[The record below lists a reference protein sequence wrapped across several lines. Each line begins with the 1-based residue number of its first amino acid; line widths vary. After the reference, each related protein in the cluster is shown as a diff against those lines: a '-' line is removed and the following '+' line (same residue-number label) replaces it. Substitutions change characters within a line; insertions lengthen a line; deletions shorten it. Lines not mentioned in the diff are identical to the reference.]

1 MFRNLMRCLSGNAV
15 GSRNMSLIVKGETDT
30 GRVRD
35 HNEDQYLALGR
46 DQSPPGAGA
55 LLVVADGMGGHAA
68 GEVASKMTVDGIV
81 QSLNDQSEEAS
92 KLEGNAFG
100 VFLGKVFEEVNQEV
114 WQAAQEDD
122 KRGMGTTCTL
132 AAIRGDQLFLAH
144 IGDSRA
150 YLLRDGELH
159 QVSKDHSW
167 VEDAVDQGVITR
179 EQARTHPNRNVITR
193 AIGLDPQ
200 PEIDTSVMPLADG
213 DLLLLCSDGLNSM
226 IPDEDIH
233 RILTSSSPEDVCQ
246 ALIDAAN
253 DQGGHDNTTVVVATI
268 GARRKTPA
276 VIQPSAAELD
286 TQEIFRGQ
294 SWWKR
299 LSKTI
304 WRRR

>member
-1 MFRNLMRCLSGNAV
+1 MRKAAPGGNMKVTVRA
-15 GSRNMSLIVKGETDT
+15 STDI
-30 GRVRD
+30 GKVRD
-35 HNEDQYLALGR
+35 HNEDDYVALGGKE
-46 DQSPPGAGA
+46 SPPGVDA

-68 GEVASKMTVDGIV
+68 GEVASKMTVEGIV
-81 QSLNDQSEEAS
+81 QSLNDQGKESS
-92 KLEGNAFG
+92 NLEGNAFG
-100 VFLGKVFEEVNQEV
+100 VFLGKVLEDVNQEV
-114 WQAAQEDD
+114 WQAAQESD
-122 KRGMGTTCTL
+122 KRGMGTPCTL

-193 AIGLDPQ
+193 AIGLEQQPQ
-200 PEIDTSVMPLADG
+200 IDTYVMPLADG

-233 RILTSSSPEDVCQ
+233 RILTSSSPEEVCQ

-253 DQGGHDNTTVVVATI
+253 NHGGHDNTTVVVATI

-276 VIQPSAAELD
+276 VIQPSASDQD
-286 TQEIFRGQ
+286 TLEMKISSTG
-294 SWWKR
+294 WKR
-299 LSKTI
+299 VVRAIL
-304 WRRR
+304 RRR

>member
-1 MFRNLMRCLSGNAV
+1 LRRPFFRRAAPGGMMKISVMAA
-15 GSRNMSLIVKGETDT
+15 TDI

-35 HNEDQYLALGR
+35 HNEDDYVALGGKE
-46 DQSPPGAGA
+46 SPPGVDA

-81 QSLNDQSEEAS
+81 QSLNDQGGEVSN
-92 KLEGNAFG
+92 LEGNAFG
-100 VFLGKVFEEVNQEV
+100 VFLGKVLEDVNQEV

-132 AAIRGDQLFLAH
+132 VAIRGDQLFLAH

-179 EQARTHPNRNVITR
+179 EEARTHPNRNVITR
-193 AIGLDPQ
+193 AIGLEQQ
-200 PEIDTSVMPLADG
+200 PKIDTYVMPLVEG

-233 RILTSSSPEDVCQ
+233 RILTSSAPEDVCL

-253 DQGGHDNTTVVVATI
+253 GQGGHDNTTVVTALLGNALSTGPSTQDTLDIQPRLSLGRRVWRFVF
-268 GARRKTPA
+268 RRK
-276 VIQPSAAELD
+276 
-286 TQEIFRGQ
+286 
-294 SWWKR
+294 
-299 LSKTI
+299 
-304 WRRR
+304 

>member
-1 MFRNLMRCLSGNAV
+1 LRRPFFRRAAPGGMMKISVMAA
-15 GSRNMSLIVKGETDT
+15 TDI

-35 HNEDQYLALGR
+35 HNEDDYVALGGKE
-46 DQSPPGAGA
+46 SPPGVDA

-81 QSLNDQSEEAS
+81 QSLNDQGKESS

-100 VFLGKVFEEVNQEV
+100 VFLGKVLEDVNQEV

-132 AAIRGDQLFLAH
+132 VAIRGDQLFLAH

-167 VEDAVDQGVITR
+167 VEDAVDQGIITR
-179 EQARTHPNRNVITR
+179 EQARVHPNRNVITR
-193 AIGLDPQ
+193 AIGLDQQPQ
-200 PEIDTSVMPLADG
+200 IDTSVMPLADG
-213 DLLLLCSDGLNSM
+213 DLVLLCSDGLNSM

-233 RILTSSSPEDVCQ
+233 RILTGSGPEE
-246 ALIDAAN
+246 
-253 DQGGHDNTTVVVATI
+253 VA
-268 GARRKTPA
+268 
-276 VIQPSAAELD
+276 
-286 TQEIFRGQ
+286 
-294 SWWKR
+294 R
-299 LSKTI
+299 L
-304 WRRR
+304 

>member
-1 MFRNLMRCLSGNAV
+1 LRRPFFRRAAPGGMMKISVMAA
-15 GSRNMSLIVKGETDT
+15 TDI

-35 HNEDQYLALGR
+35 HNEDDYVALGGKE
-46 DQSPPGAGA
+46 SPPGVDA

-68 GEVASKMTVDGIV
+68 GEVASKMTVEGIV
-81 QSLNDQSEEAS
+81 RFLNDQKEEVS

-100 VFLGKVFEEVNQEV
+100 AFLGKVLEEVNQEV

-132 AAIRGDQLFLAH
+132 VAIRGDQLFLAH

-150 YLLRDGELH
+150 YLLRDGKLR

-167 VEDAVDQGVITR
+167 VEDAVDQGIITR

-200 PEIDTSVMPLADG
+200 PQIDTYVMPLTDG

-226 IPDEDIH
+226 IPDEEIQ
-233 RILTSSSPEDVCQ
+233 RILKESPTDAVCGD
-246 ALIDAAN
+246 LIGAAN
-253 DQGGHDNTTVVVATI
+253 EAGGNDNTTVVTALLG
-268 GARRKTPA
+268 GALGTGPSTQDTLDIQPRLSLGRRVWRFVFRRK
-276 VIQPSAAELD
+276 
-286 TQEIFRGQ
+286 
-294 SWWKR
+294 
-299 LSKTI
+299 
-304 WRRR
+304 

>member
-1 MFRNLMRCLSGNAV
+1 MKISVMAA
-15 GSRNMSLIVKGETDT
+15 TDT

-35 HNEDQYLALGR
+35 HNEDDYVALGGKE
-46 DQSPPGAGA
+46 SPPGVDA

-81 QSLNDQSEEAS
+81 QSLNDQGEEVS

-100 VFLGKVFEEVNQEV
+100 AFLGKVLEDVNQDV

-150 YLLRDGELH
+150 YLLRDGEMH

-179 EQARTHPNRNVITR
+179 EEARTHPNRNVITR

-233 RILTSSSPEDVCQ
+233 RILTGSGPEEVCQ

-253 DQGGHDNTTVVVATI
+253 NHGGHDNTTVVTALLG
-268 GARRKTPA
+268 GALSTGPSTQDTLDIQPRLSLWGRVWRFVFRRK
-276 VIQPSAAELD
+276 
-286 TQEIFRGQ
+286 
-294 SWWKR
+294 
-299 LSKTI
+299 
-304 WRRR
+304 

>member
-1 MFRNLMRCLSGNAV
+1 MKISVMAA
-15 GSRNMSLIVKGETDT
+15 TDT

-35 HNEDQYLALGR
+35 HNEDDYVALGGKE
-46 DQSPPGAGA
+46 SPPGVDA

-81 QSLNDQSEEAS
+81 QSLNDQGKESS

-100 VFLGKVFEEVNQEV
+100 VFLGKVLEDVNQDV

-132 AAIRGDQLFLAH
+132 VAIRGDQLFLAH

-159 QVSKDHSW
+159 QISKDHSW

-179 EQARTHPNRNVITR
+179 EEARVHPNRNVITR
-193 AIGLDPQ
+193 AIGLDQQPQ
-200 PEIDTSVMPLADG
+200 IDTYVMPLADG

-233 RILTSSSPEDVCQ
+233 RILTSSGPEDVCQ

-253 DQGGHDNTTVVVATI
+253 NHGGHDNTTVVTALLGDALSAGPSTQDTLDIQPRLSLWGGLWRFVF
-268 GARRKTPA
+268 RRK
-276 VIQPSAAELD
+276 
-286 TQEIFRGQ
+286 
-294 SWWKR
+294 
-299 LSKTI
+299 
-304 WRRR
+304 

>member
-1 MFRNLMRCLSGNAV
+1 MKVTVRAA
-15 GSRNMSLIVKGETDT
+15 TDI

-35 HNEDQYLALGR
+35 HNEDDYVALWGEE
-46 DQSPPGAGA
+46 SPQGVDA

-68 GEVASKMTVDGIV
+68 GEVASKMTVEGIV
-81 QSLNDQSEEAS
+81 RSLNDQREEVS
-92 KLEGNAFG
+92 KLKGNAFG
-100 VFLGKVFEEVNQEV
+100 AFLGKVLEEVNQEV

-132 AAIRGDQLFLAH
+132 VAVRGDQLFLAH

-150 YLLRDGELH
+150 YLLREGELH

-167 VEDAVDQGVITR
+167 VEDAVDQGVISR

-193 AIGLDPQ
+193 AIGLDQQPQ
-200 PEIDTSVMPLADG
+200 IDTYVMPLADG

-233 RILTSSSPEDVCQ
+233 RILKESPLDAVCGD
-246 ALIDAAN
+246 LIAAAN
-253 DQGGHDNTTVVVATI
+253 EAGGHDNTTVVVATV
-268 GARRKTPA
+268 GAGRKSPA
-276 VIQPSAAELD
+276 VTQPSASDQD
-286 TQEIFRGQ
+286 TQEVTITS

-299 LSKTI
+299 VLKAI
-304 WRRR
+304 LRRH

>member
-1 MFRNLMRCLSGNAV
+1 MKVTVRAA
-15 GSRNMSLIVKGETDT
+15 THT
-30 GRVRD
+30 GKVRD
-35 HNEDQYLALGR
+35 HNEDYYTALGEKE
-46 DQSPPGAGA
+46 SPPGVNA

-68 GEVASKMTVDGIV
+68 GEVASKMTVEGIV
-81 QSLNDQSEEAS
+81 QSLNDQSEVVS

-100 VFLGKVFEEVNQEV
+100 AFLGKVLEEVNQDV
-114 WQAAQEDD
+114 WRAGQESE
-122 KRGMGTTCTL
+122 KLGMGTTCTL
-132 AAIRGDQLFLAH
+132 AAIRCGQLYLAH

-150 YLLRDGELH
+150 YLLRGGELH

-200 PEIDTSVMPLADG
+200 PQIDTSVMPLADG

-233 RILTSSSPEDVCQ
+233 RILTSSAPQDVCL

-253 DQGGHDNTTVVVATI
+253 NQGGHDNTTVVVATV

-276 VIQPSAAELD
+276 ATQPSASDQD
-286 TQEIFRGQ
+286 TQEMTIT
-294 SWWKR
+294 SPWWKR
-299 LSKTI
+299 VVRAIL
-304 WRRR
+304 RRR

>member
-1 MFRNLMRCLSGNAV
+1 MKISVMAA
-15 GSRNMSLIVKGETDT
+15 TDI

-35 HNEDQYLALGR
+35 HNEDDYVALGGKE
-46 DQSPPGAGA
+46 SPPGVDA

-81 QSLNDQSEEAS
+81 QSLNDQGQEAS

-100 VFLGKVFEEVNQEV
+100 VFLGKVLENVNQEV

-132 AAIRGDQLFLAH
+132 VAIRGDQLFLAH

-179 EQARTHPNRNVITR
+179 EQARVHPNRNVITR
-193 AIGLDPQ
+193 AIGLDQQPQ
-200 PEIDTSVMPLADG
+200 IDTSVMPLADG
-213 DLLLLCSDGLNSM
+213 DLVLLCSDGLNSM

-233 RILTSSSPEDVCQ
+233 RILTGSSPEEVCQ
-246 ALIDAAN
+246 ALTDAAN

-268 GARRKTPA
+268 GARRKTPS
-276 VIQPSAAELD
+276 VTMPSAAELD
-286 TQEIFRGQ
+286 TQEMEIGPA
-294 SWWKR
+294 WWKR
-299 LSKTI
+299 VARAIL
-304 WRRR
+304 RRR

>member
-1 MFRNLMRCLSGNAV
+1 MKVSVMAA
-15 GSRNMSLIVKGETDT
+15 TDT

-35 HNEDQYLALGR
+35 HNEDDYVALDGEE
-46 DQSPPGAGA
+46 SPPGVDA

-81 QSLNDQSEEAS
+81 QSLNDQGQEAS

-100 VFLGKVFEEVNQEV
+100 VFLGKVLEDVNQNV

-179 EQARTHPNRNVITR
+179 EEARTHPNRNVITR

-233 RILTSSSPEDVCQ
+233 RILTGSGPEEVCQ

-253 DQGGHDNTTVVVATI
+253 NHGGHDNTTVVVATI

-276 VIQPSAAELD
+276 VTQPSASDQDTLEL
-286 TQEIFRGQ
+286 TISS

-299 LSKTI
+299 VVRAIL
-304 WRRR
+304 RRH

>member
-1 MFRNLMRCLSGNAV
+1 MKISVRAA
-15 GSRNMSLIVKGETDT
+15 TDI

-35 HNEDQYLALGR
+35 HNEDDYVALGGKE
-46 DQSPPGAGA
+46 SPPGVDA
-55 LLVVADGMGGHAA
+55 LLVVADGMGGHVA

-81 QSLNDQSEEAS
+81 QSLNDQREEAS
-92 KLEGNAFG
+92 KLEGNDFG
-100 VFLGKVFEEVNQEV
+100 VFLAKVLEDVNQDV

-179 EQARTHPNRNVITR
+179 EQARVHPNRNVITR
-193 AIGLDPQ
+193 AVGLEQQPQ
-200 PEIDTSVMPLADG
+200 IDTSAMPLADG

-233 RILTSSSPEDVCQ
+233 RILTSSGPEEVCQ

-253 DQGGHDNTTVVVATI
+253 EAGGHDNTTVVTALLGNALSTGPSTQDTLDIQPRLSLWGRAWRFVF
-268 GARRKTPA
+268 RRK
-276 VIQPSAAELD
+276 
-286 TQEIFRGQ
+286 
-294 SWWKR
+294 
-299 LSKTI
+299 
-304 WRRR
+304 